1 MVNNFTEF
9 VSDYPMDRC
18 NKRQTHRKRLENK
31 AINEILKQICSAN
44 EACHIFRG
52 AAGGKMD
59 GIEEVLQWK
68 VGLLSIPIYII

>member
-1 MVNNFTEF
+1 VITPWTGVTKGRHIENT
-9 VSDYPMDRC
+9 
-18 NKRQTHRKRLENK
+18 LENK

-52 AAGGKMD
+52 AAGGKID
-59 GIEEVLQWK
+59 GIGEVLQWK